1 MNNFKKDDLLMI
13 INEYQNYTN
22 NFINISDKDIDK
34 LYLQIAKND
43 NYEDELLQQLEFP
56 KQRNVLNNIFDIHSN
71 ALLNKIKE

>member
-22 NFINISDKDIDK
+22 QFINISDEDIDN
-34 LYLQIAKND
+34 LYFQIAKND
-43 NYEDELLQQLEFP
+43 NYEDDLLQQLEFP
-56 KQRNVLNNIFDIHSN
+56 QQRNVLNNIFDIHSN

>member
-22 NFINISDKDIDK
+22 HFINISDEDIDK
-34 LYLQIAKND
+34 LYFQIAKND
-43 NYEDELLQQLEFP
+43 NYKDDLLQQ
-56 KQRNVLNNIFDIHSN
+56 QRNVLNNIFDIHSN

>member
-22 NFINISDKDIDK
+22 EFINISDEDIDK
-34 LYLQIAKND
+34 LYFQIAKKD
-43 NYEDELLQQLEFP
+43 NYEDELLQQ
-56 KQRNVLNNIFDIHSN
+56 QNMSNHIFDLYSN